1 MNLLKRIKRMFRREP
16 LPTPIIN
23 TVDGRCVMLLPNQLY
38 HATLRAQ
45 GKVTTDFQTWAKETY
60 GDVKFI

>member
-1 MNLLKRIKRMFRREP
+1 MKLLERIAGMFRRKN

-23 TVDGRCVMLLPNQLY
+23 TKDGRCVMLLPNQLY

-45 GKVTTDFQTWAKETY
+45 GKVTADFQTWAKETY